1 MSYVYDKN
9 KQPYYITN
17 NTRNVFNDNGERL
30 EDILKELKK
39 SIGERQIIFTNSLPE
54 VGLSSVL
61 YCNGKDFYYWESDT
75 GSYKVIRP
83 EILNDIS
90 ALSHT
95 HANKGILDMTTA
107 AFTTEL
113 SSRLSEAYE
122 HTKTEHA
129 PSNAQKNVQ
138 SDWLSDDRN
147 SDSYIQNKPQLGTA
161 SEHQVE
167 DFATPVQGIKADSA
181 IQNIYV
187 GDRLIEKENA
197 EAPEVH
203 IPEISGGISTG
214 VYENYGKNYIV
225 TTNEEGKLVADKLS
239 SDKLDH
245 LANVESDIQV
255 QFNNLLSNLQS
266 EITRATDSERNI
278 TDTINVNRNNW
289 NNKYTREEIDNK
301 FSTYEYANDWKESVE
316 TYDDILTAYPNPEKG
331 WTVNAGNTTYR
342 YDGEK
347 WVDIGITAIP
357 KATSE
362 VSGLL
367 SKEDKLNYDDAN
379 AKKHEHLNKS
389 TIDKITETL
398 LSSWNEGYEKA
409 HVHPNKEVLDSIT
422 EKTLNS
428 WDNICKF
435 GECKKVDDLLNIG
448 HNCIFRYD
456 GTEKNMP
463 DTISAPW
470 GGGFGIYLCEDNVFA
485 VVLVIQMDTN
495 NQETIYLNLFHVTMG
510 WVGWKRCA
518 NSSDIDSLQEEISR
532 LKQIHSIVLEQ
543 KEWSDAAPYSQSI
556 DASWIAESDNPI
568 IMLKTE
574 DDDTKKAMNCITKVD
589 TADGLLTITC
599 DNNKPAVD
607 IPLLVRL

>member
-17 NTRNVFNDNGERL
+17 NTKNVFNDNGERL

-39 SIGERQIIFTNSLPE
+39 SIGERQVIFTNSLPE

-95 HANKGILDMTTA
+95 HANKDILDMTTA

-266 EITRATDSERNI
+266 EIARATDSERNI

-331 WTVNAGNTTYR
+331 WTVNTGNTTYR

-379 AKKHEHLNKS
+379 AKKHEHS
-389 TIDKITETL
+389 
-398 LSSWNEGYEKA
+398 
-409 HVHPNKEVLDSIT
+409 NKEVLDAIT
-422 EKTLNS
+422 EKSLNLLDGVS
-428 WDNICKF
+428 KF
-435 GECKKVDDLLNIG
+435 LECEKISNLLNIG
-448 HNCIFRYD
+448 HNCIFQYESSAENKPVNGYGGIGVCLCND
-456 GTEKNMP
+456 IFT
-463 DTISAPW
+463 TILAIPQN
-470 GGGFGIYLCEDNVFA
+470 E
-485 VVLVIQMDTN
+485 TN
-495 NQETIYLNLFHVTMG
+495 ILYINSNSSLE
-510 WVGWKRCA
+510 WRGWKCHA
-518 NSSDIDSLQEEISR
+518 SLSDIDSLQEEISR
-532 LKQIHSIVLEQ
+532 LKQVHSIALEQ
-543 KEWSDAAPYSQSI
+543 KNWSDTAPYTQSI
-556 DASWIAESDNPI
+556 DAGWIAESDNPI

-574 DDDTKKAMNCITKVD
+574 NDDTKKAMNCITKVD

-599 DNNKPAVD
+599 DNHKPDVD
-607 IPLLVRL
+607 IPLLIRL